1 MWDVKTSEW
10 FNRLTCIIFI
20 PTNRKRRGKATIVQD
35 DDVIPSNEGGDEGDM
50 EEDEGGT
57 KRKGKRRV
65 ISKAFV
71 SSSEGSEDEATERV
85 CSSSL
90 IGNGRQSCWVER
102 REV

>member
-1 MWDVKTSEW
+1 
-10 FNRLTCIIFI
+10 
-20 PTNRKRRGKATIVQD
+20 
-35 DDVIPSNEGGDEGDM
+35 M

-90 IGNGRQSCWVER
+90 IGNGRQLCWVES

>member
-1 MWDVKTSEW
+1 MP
-10 FNRLTCIIFI
+10 FI
-20 PTNRKRRGKATIVQD
+20 PINRKRRGKATIVQD
-35 DDVIPSNEGGDEGDM
+35 DDVIPSDEEGGDEGDM
-50 EEDEGGT
+50 EDEGGA

-90 IGNGRQSCWVER
+90 IEKSVDNDRHILHI
-102 REV
+102 